1 MIKFKAKGGHIAYKC
16 TYDEIVRIYGG
27 VYAYRCDFCS
37 KISNTFYI
45 VPVLNGGYCDKCF
58 ERWDNERVFE
68 VEDLPF
74 QKTFIKY
81 IEELA
86 KSIGIKI
93 EKEQVKNG
101 NNQNKHKRH

>member
-58 ERWDNERVFE
+58 GRWDNEKVFN

-74 QKTFIKY
+74 QKTFIRH

-93 EKEQVKNG
+93 EKGQVENG
-101 NNQNKHKRH
+101 NH

>member
-45 VPVLNGGYCDKCF
+45 VPVLNGGY
-58 ERWDNERVFE
+58 
-68 VEDLPF
+68 
-74 QKTFIKY
+74 
-81 IEELA
+81 
-86 KSIGIKI
+86 
-93 EKEQVKNG
+93 
-101 NNQNKHKRH
+101 

>member
-1 MIKFKAKGGHIAYKC
+1 MLKFKAKGGHIAYKC

-58 ERWDNERVFE
+58 ERRDNEKVF
-68 VEDLPF
+68 
-74 QKTFIKY
+74 
-81 IEELA
+81 
-86 KSIGIKI
+86 
-93 EKEQVKNG
+93 
-101 NNQNKHKRH
+101 